1 LFRPV
6 ADTFPHRAQLGW
18 AASCHVYWFEGF
30 CRVQPADYLKQ
41 IPLFSDL
48 DPEEIMDVLRI
59 ARVVSFKAGAKL
71 CTRGAKADCAYVL
84 EHGEVSIRAAE
95 DGQPEIELGRVGAGE
110 ILGELAL
117 IDGHPRSADV
127 VALGDV
133 RGYRIDRSELDAMR
147 RAMHPAA
154 FKIMRRIAITVS
166 DRLRDVNDAI
176 AQELT
181 KSTAGA
187 AKAAR
192 KSNAALERPRT
203 EAEAPGPSRA
213 AARVSREFSRTS
225 REMRVS
231 SGSPGR
237 VSAAAAAPAP
247 PARNSVPSKAAPKPR
262 NSVTSAR
269 PAAAPAKKP
278 PAPKE
283 KEAAAEQPSFWR
295 SMLDRLGGSS
305 WK

>member
-1 LFRPV
+1 
-6 ADTFPHRAQLGW
+6 
-18 AASCHVYWFEGF
+18 
-30 CRVQPADYLKQ
+30 VQPADYLKQ

-95 DGQPEIELGRVGAGE
+95 EGQPEVEIGRVGAGE

-117 IDGHPRSADV
+117 IDGQPRSADV
-127 VALGDV
+127 VALGEV

-176 AQELT
+176 AQELS
-181 KSTAGA
+181 KGAGVPRPG
-187 AKAAR
+187 AR
-192 KSNAALERPRT
+192 KSSAALERPRA
-203 EAEAPGPSRA
+203 EPEAPAPSRA

-231 SGSPGR
+231 SVGSPAR
-237 VSAAAAAPAP
+237 ASAAAT
-247 PARNSVPSKAAPKPR
+247 KPR
-262 NSVTSAR
+262 ASVTSAR
-269 PAAAPAKKP
+269 PVATPSKA
-278 PAPKE
+278 PAPKD
-283 KEAAAEQPSFWR
+283 KEAPSFWR

>member
-1 LFRPV
+1 M
-6 ADTFPHRAQLGW
+6 
-18 AASCHVYWFEGF
+18 EGLW
-30 CRVQPADYLKQ
+30 RVQPADYLKQ
-41 IPLFSDL
+41 IPLFCDL

-59 ARVVSFKAGAKL
+59 ARVVTFKAGSKL

-95 DGQPEIELGRVGAGE
+95 EGQPEIEIGRVGAGE

-127 VALGDV
+127 VALTEV

-154 FKIMRRIAITVS
+154 FKILRRIAITVS

-176 AQELT
+176 AQELG
-181 KSTAGA
+181 KSAGP
-187 AKAAR
+187 AKPGPR
-192 KSNAALERPRT
+192 KSSAGLERPR
-203 EAEAPGPSRA
+203 AQADAAAPSRA
-213 AARVSREFSRTS
+213 AARASREFGRTS
-225 REMRVS
+225 RELRTTPS
-231 SGSPGR
+231 N
-237 VSAAAAAPAP
+237 A
-247 PARNSVPSKAAPKPR
+247 PARNSIANKPAPKTR
-262 NSVTSAR
+262 AAVTSAR
-269 PAAAPAKKP
+269 PAAPPAKAPAQKDTG
-278 PAPKE
+278 AG
-283 KEAAAEQPSFWR
+283 EAPSFWR